1 MRKVARAKN
10 IIESAVPVH
19 LDNIEDQ
26 GPLNEET
33 FDIGPVSSPE
43 DTPEEPE
50 PLNEEELA
58 DIRIFKR
65 KLMAYKKSFPGK
77 FNDLNWSALDSDNI
91 EEIEE
96 LYNKVMLT
104 LNSGYQKSAGM
115 VGVAYQTAMPGLEGA
130 AKMTGGLVLL
140 DGLSVATAKNEEIK
154 DILTQINIE
163 TGCYD
168 SVQSPKLRLV
178 VATLNT
184 AVQVHLLNT
193 QLRSNPELVERLR
206 QQQQAPPVQNL
217 RDQYSDLW

>member
-1 MRKVARAKN
+1 
-10 IIESAVPVH
+10 
-19 LDNIEDQ
+19 
-26 GPLNEET
+26 
-33 FDIGPVSSPE
+33 
-43 DTPEEPE
+43 
-50 PLNEEELA
+50 
-58 DIRIFKR
+58 
-65 KLMAYKKSFPGK
+65 MAYKKSFPGK
-77 FNDLNWSALDSDNI
+77 FNDLNWSVLNSNNI

-104 LNSGYQKSAGM
+104 LNHGYQKSAGM
-115 VGVAYQTAMPGLEGA
+115 VGVTYQTAMSGLEGT

-168 SVQSPKLRLV
+168 SVQSPELRLV

-206 QQQQAPPVQNL
+206 QQQQPPPVQNL
-217 RDQYSDLW
+217 RDQYSDL

>member
-1 MRKVARAKN
+1 MRKAARAKA
-10 IIESAVPVH
+10 IIELAVPVP

-26 GPLNEET
+26 GPSNEET
-33 FDIGPVSSPE
+33 FDISPVSSPE

-50 PLNEEELA
+50 PLNEEELGE
-58 DIRIFKR
+58 IRVFKC
-65 KLMAYKKSFPGK
+65 KLTAYKKSFPGK
-77 FNDLNWSALDSDNI
+77 FNDLNWSALDGDNI

-104 LNSGYQKSAGM
+104 LNHGYQKSAGM
-115 VGVAYQTAMPGLEGA
+115 VGVAYQTSMSGLEGA

-168 SVQSPKLRLV
+168 SFQSPELRLV

-184 AVQVHLLNT
+184 AVQLHLLNT
-193 QLRSNPELVERLR
+193 QLRSNPELVEWLR

-217 RDQYSDLW
+217 RDQYRDL